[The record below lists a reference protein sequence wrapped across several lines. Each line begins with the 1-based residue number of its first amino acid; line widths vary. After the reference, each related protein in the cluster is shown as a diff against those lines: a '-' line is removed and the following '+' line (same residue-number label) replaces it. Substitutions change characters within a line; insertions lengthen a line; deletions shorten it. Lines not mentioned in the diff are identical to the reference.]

1 MADGHGKN
9 SERHAPRSPYRS
21 TAREN
26 EDHESRDAER
36 DQPHEDTDVEGKRL
50 WRAHQVDEPE
60 AARHL
65 IPEELDRDDDE
76 QRSIDQAG
84 GRRNGGLDH
93 GHSIRATQQRIH
105 RRFDPCTGESVNRR
119 TPKDAGLRG
128 SPSLVGRWIANPVR
142 AAPRG
147 SNPPPPAGGPHARAK
162 LPRDP

>member
-1 MADGHGKN
+1 MRTKSPD
-9 SERHAPRSPYRS
+9 RQAPRSPYGPP
-21 TAREN
+21 AREN
-26 EDHESRDAER
+26 EADESRAADRA
-36 DQPHEDTDVEGKRL
+36 QPHEDTDVEGKRL

-105 RRFDPCTGESVNRR
+105 RRFDPCTRENVNRR
-119 TPKDAGLRG
+119 TPMDAGLRG

-142 AAPRG
+142 SAPGG
-147 SNPPPPAGGPHARAK
+147 SNPPPRAGVPDASANLR
-162 LPRDP
+162 RDPSGR